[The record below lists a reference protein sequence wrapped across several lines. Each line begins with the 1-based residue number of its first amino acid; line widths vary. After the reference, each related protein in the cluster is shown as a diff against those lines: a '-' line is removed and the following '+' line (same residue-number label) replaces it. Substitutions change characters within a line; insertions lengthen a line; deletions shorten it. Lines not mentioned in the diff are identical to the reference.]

1 MKQVW
6 DNGALLSEQEALRK
20 RSTGA
25 GKRKTQPGCSMKV
38 DLSNIMLCN
47 SPQHKTADEK
57 SGEMTQEG
65 VEDDEG
71 EELFS
76 HQKEAGNYGH
86 ETSVFVR
93 GFYLF

>member
-1 MKQVW
+1 
-6 DNGALLSEQEALRK
+6 
-20 RSTGA
+20 
-25 GKRKTQPGCSMKV
+25 
-38 DLSNIMLCN
+38 
-47 SPQHKTADEK
+47 
-57 SGEMTQEG
+57 MTQEG

-93 GFYLF
+93 GFYLFKLVLENLELSWAHVQYLKY